1 MDSQNDVDVGCS
13 PSWSSVTNWLVAGGC
28 LDSTVAYE
36 SFYYPTNEEETL
48 DSGPKLPLVLRR
60 PSLESGPCEIT
71 LHFAE
76 KHEVQQVYVRSTARV
91 YEIYYATNSEDEN
104 EYLCTVRCGAALR
117 DEEVLHTT
125 DIEVVS
131 ALKNGSNGDVAES
144 NSQRGSNSNTN
155 EDDWVD
161 VKALDGPAVNHENS
175 SSTSKFGADL
185 GFYEATA
192 EITDAQPCTSLTI
205 RLLSL
210 QNKSTVYV
218 DEVYVFANPVDSEEE
233 GPVENSGQNSHSSLM
248 SMLVPTLL
256 QLSKTTGSSKNRDGR
271 TSNAEGILALPKVE
285 PKAPHPINSVAE
297 IQKEGKSCATVDDEV
312 ILQEENESNRPVRKP
327 EVPVQVPVK
336 ERMRDEP
343 LSCIES
349 ILGQLVSRMD
359 RIENCFLRFEENMLR
374 PINSIEGRLKQV
386 EQQLEVLTKES
397 HGSEWPSCYRMSAPS
412 FSANESVSNSFY
424 NSGND
429 HPSCGPIEPDQK
441 ELQSGASP
449 VALNMPNSE
458 CSSLLCPS
466 LVVTAPEFSNGEDD
480 DQECVMVTASEFSNG
495 NDDGQGNPVQEV
507 VVDSPKSKPKPSID
521 DVLASALAQFA
532 LSSSLS
538 GDMSESE
545 LDPLSCSQETDNTQ
559 CTPNSSSANG
569 GNLSPSRHDHTSKID
584 EGDGD
589 DVLNN
594 PECKHQ
600 STDGDV
606 GVASA
611 KQSMN
616 QMEELENVQA
626 INETGEDY
634 IPERSNLNENEPDS
648 IDVDADAIVDA
659 DPMEVTKEVRNI
671 DIIHDVLG
679 FSHDTSVVN
688 FEIPILDVRFTTVG
702 DSTSNDTLK
711 ELLGDMAESSYG
723 GASRPKESDDGTP
736 VGEQYDLILVEEEV
750 QENAATRNCPISVD
764 MNYYTIMSEP
774 LVTDGENLQ
783 DYCNNNTAISS
794 LI

>member
-1 MDSQNDVDVGCS
+1 MDSQNDVNVGCS
-13 PSWSSVTNWLVAGGC
+13 PSWSSVTNWAVAGGC

-36 SFYYPTNEEETL
+36 SFYYPINEEETL
-48 DSGPKLPLVLRR
+48 DSGPKLSLVLRR

-91 YEIYYATNSEDEN
+91 YEIYYATNSENEN

-125 DIEVVS
+125 DIEGVS

-161 VKALDGPAVNHENS
+161 VKALDGLAVNHKNN

-185 GFYEATA
+185 DFYEATA

-218 DEVYVFANPVDSEEE
+218 DEVYVFANPVDSEEK

-256 QLSKTTGSSKNRDGR
+256 QLSKTTGSSKNSDGR

-285 PKAPHPINSVAE
+285 PKASHPINSVAE
-297 IQKEGKSCATVDDEV
+297 LQKEGKSCATVDDEV
-312 ILQEENESNRPVRKP
+312 ILQEENESDRPVRKP
-327 EVPVQVPVK
+327 EVPLQVPVK
-336 ERMRDEP
+336 ERVRDEP

-349 ILGQLVSRMD
+349 ILGQLVCRMD

-374 PINSIEGRLKQV
+374 PINSIEGRLKQI

-397 HGSEWPSCYRMSAPS
+397 HGSEWLSCYRMSAPS

-429 HPSCGPIEPDQK
+429 HPSCGPIEPDQR
-441 ELQSGASP
+441 ELESGASP

-480 DQECVMVTASEFSNG
+480 DQERVMVTASEFSNG

-538 GDMSESE
+538 
-545 LDPLSCSQETDNTQ
+545 
-559 CTPNSSSANG
+559 ANG
-569 GNLSPSRHDHTSKID
+569 GNSSPSRHDHTSKID

-589 DVLNN
+589 DVPNN

-600 STDGDV
+600 RNDGDV

-616 QMEELENVQA
+616 QMEELEYVQV

-634 IPERSNLNENEPDS
+634 IPERSNINENEPDS
-648 IDVDADAIVDA
+648 IDVNVDAIVDA

-671 DIIHDVLG
+671 DIVHDVLG
-679 FSHDTSVVN
+679 FSRDTSVVN
-688 FEIPILDVRFTTVG
+688 FEIPILDVSFTTIG
-702 DSTSNDTLK
+702 DSTSNDSLK

-723 GASRPKESDDGTP
+723 GASRPKESDEGTS

-750 QENAATRNCPISVD
+750 QENAATRSCPISVD

-774 LVTDGENLQ
+774 LVTDGEDLQ

-794 LI
+794 LMTNF

>member
-538 GDMSESE
+538 
-545 LDPLSCSQETDNTQ
+545 
-559 CTPNSSSANG
+559 ANG